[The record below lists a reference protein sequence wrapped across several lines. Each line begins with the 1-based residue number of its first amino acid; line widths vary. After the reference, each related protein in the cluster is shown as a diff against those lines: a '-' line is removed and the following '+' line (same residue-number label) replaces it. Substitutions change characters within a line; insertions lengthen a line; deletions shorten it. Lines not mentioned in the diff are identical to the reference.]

1 MKNKALNEALG
12 AIIAY
17 APDYMH
23 GLPKS
28 YYIKTIMAALET
40 HPAPPPRSGKYKLLT
55 GEELLR
61 ELNHD

>member
-12 AIIAY
+12 AIIDY

-28 YYIKTIMAALET
+28 YYIKTIIAALET

-55 GEELLR
+55 CEELLR
-61 ELNHD
+61 ELKHD